1 MISLDHRFHQ
11 GESPQVIWPRCF
23 RYTPIGTL
31 SPRRIFLAEPDCEKA
46 SARGHL
52 LERYGYEVLS
62 CCDVSSI
69 KKCFQGMA
77 QHATCRKFVNL
88 IICDIRLIDS
98 SLTHFIRSGQASV
111 DFPPLLLLSGQSG
124 FKLLQNIKERKR
136 IKYHDTLEGN
146 ADAHDQVLL
155 VRQWAPY

>member
-1 MISLDHRFHQ
+1 MISLDHRFRE
-11 GESPQVIWPRCF
+11 GDTPQVIWPRCF
-23 RYTPIGTL
+23 RYTPLGTL
-31 SPRRIFLAEPDCEKA
+31 LPRRIFLAEPDCERA

-77 QHATCRKFVNL
+77 QHANCRKVVNL
-88 IICDIRLIDS
+88 IICHIHVIDET
-98 SLTHFIRSGQASV
+98 LTEYIQSGQASP
-111 DFPPLLLLSGQSG
+111 DFPPLLLLSDQSD
-124 FKLLQNIKERKR
+124 FQILNTLQEGNR
-136 IKYHDTLEGN
+136 IIYHDTLQGD